1 MGIEGYSLSPVGIND
16 TAGTNRFYD
25 MYQPKVFMAVLIVEF
40 SGREERLE
48 SGNTGEKGGLSCLP
62 VKKRR

>member
-1 MGIEGYSLSPVGIND
+1 
-16 TAGTNRFYD
+16 
-25 MYQPKVFMAVLIVEF
+25 MAVLIVEF
-40 SGREERLE
+40 SGGEERLE